1 MTDQQTRYDR
11 IAVGYARWWAPVL
24 APTAVRVLEL
34 VEPVVAS
41 GGTRLLDVGT
51 GTATLPIAAIRR
63 WPRVEVTGIDASSG
77 MVAAAGAE
85 ADRALNTADRA
96 RFRTATAFADELPFD
111 HSSFDGA
118 VSSFVLQL
126 VPSRHAVLREV
137 FRVLRPGARFAHVTW
152 LVADRAFAPD
162 AALDAALDLAGIGA
176 REPEVRT
183 GDYASVAAAAA
194 GLRRAGFREVTA
206 EPYEL
211 VHRFDPV
218 SYQGFVQ
225 EFDEEDTFES
235 MDRAT
240 RRRVEADLRERLQSL
255 PADAFTM
262 RLPVVFAAGT
272 RP

>member
-1 MTDQQTRYDR
+1 VD
-11 IAVGYARWWAPVL
+11 
-24 APTAVRVLEL
+24 
-34 VEPVVAS
+34 
-41 GGTRLLDVGT
+41 
-51 GTATLPIAAIRR
+51 
-63 WPRVEVTGIDASSG
+63 VTGIDASSG
-77 MVAAAGAE
+77 MAAAGGAE
-85 ADRALNTADRA
+85 ADRALSRGERA
-96 RFRTATAFADELPFD
+96 RFRTATAFADELPFED
-111 HSSFDGA
+111 QAFDAA

-152 LVADRAFAPD
+152 VVAHRAFAPD

-194 GLRRAGFREVTA
+194 GLRRAGFRDVTA
-206 EPYEL
+206 EAYEL

-240 RRRVEADLRERLQSL
+240 RRRVEADLRERLQAL

-262 RLPVVFAAGT
+262 RLPVVFAAGR